1 VAAEARHAQKMMT
14 APSQMHAPVKAC
26 ALNWINGKLL
36 TGCCPARRG
45 KTSALKNWNMTDTE
59 TPKGSNHPAEKTAIR
74 IRLMGSRVDRIGAR
88 VVRKWFAKCQ
98 FFVLTV
104 CVGSPNI

>member
-1 VAAEARHAQKMMT
+1 MMT
-14 APSQMHAPVKAC
+14 AASQMHALVKAC
-26 ALNWINGKLL
+26 ALNWTNGKLL
-36 TGCCPARRG
+36 TGCCPSKRG